1 MADKLQASVD
11 VTRLLNIPTSIIK
24 AELEGLYGTNVLED
38 MYEVIRLYNV
48 YEHGAPYSQE
58 GQLDYTPADLRYKTT
73 RSLLD
78 KEVRFLF
85 SKSPDFYVDIDLSGN
100 KEEREAAKDA
110 GTIYQTLIDNVL
122 EENGFKNALLKA
134 AKDCFISKRVALMF
148 NINEDSGI
156 QVSFLPSLEFVYDV
170 DPNNSNILT
179 KIVAFYGLN
188 NEKAKVNQRIYKKKY
203 WMQNGLC
210 YYSENVYNG
219 MGQLV
224 EEIQPDTQ
232 TRFTFIPA
240 WVIVNDGLTGDLIG
254 VSEISQLEDY
264 ESWYSRL
271 SAADMDAERK
281 GMNPIRY
288 TVDASPESTKGLSI
302 SAGAFW
308 DLSSDQNRASDTY
321 AQVGV
326 LDSPMSYSSALGTT
340 LDRIKNTMY
349 EQCAVPNVSPEALK
363 GVVSSGKT
371 LKAIYWDLIVRCD
384 EKMLAWRPALQF
396 LGKCIIEGVR
406 LYPKAGQFYIDE
418 ALPDA
423 GYTIRVDNQYSLPE
437 DEQEEKQT
445 DLAEVTAQTMSRKSY
460 MKKWRNLT
468 DDEVEE
474 ELRQI
479 ALERQIL
486 EDSYTGDTGVDF
498 GEEDSTGAEGEEGDF
513 GDDDIEDTE
522 LPSDVSVEKA
532 LKELEGLLNGV

>member
-1 MADKLQASVD
+1 MISKNLSLVGTE
-11 VTRLLNIPTSIIK
+11 VSKILNIPSSLIQG
-24 AELEGLYGTNVLED
+24 ELEGLYGTNVLAD
-38 MYEVIRLYNV
+38 MYETIQLYNV
-48 YEHGAPYSQE
+48 YEHGASYTQDKN
-58 GQLDYTPADLRYKTT
+58 LDYTPADLRYKTT

-85 SKSPDFYVDIDLSGN
+85 SKSPDFYVDVDLGDN

-110 GTIYQTLIDNVL
+110 STVYQTLIDNVL
-122 EENGFKNALLKA
+122 EENNFNDALLKS
-134 AKDCFISKRVALMF
+134 AKDCFIGKRVALMF
-148 NINEDSGI
+148 NINEESGI

-170 DPNNSNILT
+170 DPNNANILT

-188 NEKAKVNQRIYKKKY
+188 NEKAKIDQRIYKKKY

-210 YYSENVYNG
+210 YYSENVYDG
-219 MGQLV
+219 MGQLI

-254 VSEISQLEDY
+254 VSEIAQLQDY

-271 SAADMDAERK
+271 AASDMDAERK

-288 TVDASPESTKGLSI
+288 TIDASPESTKDLSI

-308 DLSSDQNRASDTY
+308 DLSTDQNQATERT

-326 LDSPMSYSSALGTT
+326 LDSPMSYSGALGVT

-396 LGKCIIEGVR
+396 LGRCIVEGVR
-406 LYPKAGQFYIDE
+406 LYPKAGQFYINE
-418 ALPDA
+418 ALPDV

-468 DDEVEE
+468 DDEAEE

-486 EDSYTGDTGVDF
+486 EDAFTEPPMETNLDEPVEPTPDK
-498 GEEDSTGAEGEEGDF
+498 
-513 GDDDIEDTE
+513 E
-522 LPSDVSVEKA
+522 LPEPNP
-532 LKELEGLLNGV
+532 EPIEE

>member
-1 MADKLQASVD
+1 MAQSKVNVD
-11 VTRLLNIPTSIIK
+11 VTRLLNIPAGIIK
-24 AELEGLYGTNVLED
+24 EELEGLYGTNVLQD
-38 MYEVIRLYNV
+38 MYDTIRLYSV
-48 YEHGAPYSQE
+48 YEHGAPYVQE

-85 SKSPDFYVDIDLSGN
+85 SKSPDFYVDADLNGGK
-100 KEEREAAKDA
+100 KEQEAAKDA
-110 GTIYQTLIDNVL
+110 ATVYQTLIDNVL
-122 EENGFKNALLKA
+122 EENGFNNALLKA

-170 DPNNSNILT
+170 DPNNANILT

-188 NEKAKVNQRIYKKKY
+188 NEKAKVDQRIYKKKY
-203 WMQNGLC
+203 WMENGWC
-210 YYSENVYNG
+210 YYSERVYNG

-232 TRFTFIPA
+232 TRFDFIPA

-254 VSEISQLEDY
+254 TSEISQLEDY

-271 SAADMDAERK
+271 AAADMDAERK

-308 DLSSDQNRASDTY
+308 DLSTDQNQATERT

-326 LDSPMSYSSALGTT
+326 LDSPMTYSSALGVT

-418 ALPDA
+418 PLPDV

-437 DEQEEKQT
+437 DEQEEKQM
-445 DLAEVTAQTMSRKSY
+445 DLAEVTAQTMSKRTY

-468 DDEVEE
+468 EDEAEE

-486 EDSYTGDTGVDF
+486 EDSFVEPPIDTTTEPP
-498 GEEDSTGAEGEEGDF
+498 EEAEIEEPEQSGKS
-513 GDDDIEDTE
+513 EESEEPEEVTE
-522 LPSDVSVEKA
+522 
-532 LKELEGLLNGV
+532 

>member
-1 MADKLQASVD
+1 MAAQVD
-11 VTRLLNIPTSIIK
+11 VSRLLNIPAGIIK
-24 AELEGLYGTNVLED
+24 AELEGLYGSRVLQD
-38 MYEVIRLYNV
+38 MYEVIEFYDI
-48 YEHGAPYSQE
+48 YENGAAYVQE
-58 GQLDYTPADLRYKTT
+58 GSNDYTPADLRYKTT

-78 KEVRFLF
+78 KEARFLF
-85 SKSPDFYVDIDLSGN
+85 SKAPDFWVDVDLGDSV
-100 KEEREAAKDA
+100 EERTRAKEAASVYQNLVDA
-110 GTIYQTLIDNVL
+110 VL
-122 EENGFKNALLKA
+122 ESNGFKNALLKA

-148 NINEDSGI
+148 NIDEATGV

-170 DPNNSNILT
+170 DPNNVNLLT

-188 NEKAKVNQRIYKKKY
+188 DEKSKVDQRIYKKKY
-203 WMQNGLC
+203 WLNNGFC
-210 YYSENVYNG
+210 WYSEIVYDGLGNE
-219 MGQLV
+219 V
-224 EEIQPDTQ
+224 EVIHPETK
-232 TRFTFIPA
+232 TRFTYIPA

-254 VSEISQLEDY
+254 VSEIELLQGY

-271 SAADMDAERK
+271 AAADMDAERK

-288 TVDASPESTKGLSI
+288 TIDASPESTKGLSI

-308 DLSSDQNRASDTY
+308 DLSSDQNQATDKS

-326 LDSPMSYSSALGTT
+326 LDSPMTYSSALSVT
-340 LDRIKNTMY
+340 LDRIKNMMY

-371 LKAIYWDLIVRCD
+371 LKAIYWDLIVRCE

-396 LGKCIIEGVR
+396 LARCIIEGVR
-406 LYPKAGQFYIDE
+406 LYPQAGKLYIQE
-418 ALPDA
+418 TLPTVE
-423 GYTIRVDNQYSLPE
+423 YSIRVDNQYALPD
-437 DEQEEKQT
+437 DETEEKQV

-468 DDEVEE
+468 DDEADE

-486 EDSYTGDTGVDF
+486 EDSFVEAGI
-498 GEEDSTGAEGEEGDF
+498 EETSQEEEQEGAVPQENPLEETPEEVQEEP
-513 GDDDIEDTE
+513 IEE
-522 LPSDVSVEKA
+522 
-532 LKELEGLLNGV
+532 

>member
-1 MADKLQASVD
+1 MGSKEKATID
-11 VTRLLNIPTSIIK
+11 VTRLLNIPAGLIRT
-24 AELEGLYGTNVLED
+24 ELEGLYGTSVLED
-38 MYEVIRLYNV
+38 MYEVIKLYDV
-48 YEHGAPYSQE
+48 YENGAPYVQE
-58 GQLDYTPADLRYKTT
+58 GSLDYTPADLRYKTT

-78 KEVRFLF
+78 KEARFLF
-85 SKSPDFYVDIDLSGN
+85 SKAPDFYIDVDLGEG
-100 KEEREAAKDA
+100 KAEREEALAVS
-110 GTIYQTLIDNVL
+110 TVYQTLVDNVL

-148 NINEDSGI
+148 NINEDTGI
-156 QVSFLPSLEFVYDV
+156 QISFLPSLEFVYDV
-170 DPNNSNILT
+170 DPNNANILT

-188 NEKAKVNQRIYKKKY
+188 NEKAKVDQRIYKKKY
-203 WMQNGLC
+203 WMDKGFC
-210 YYSENVYNG
+210 WYSEIIYDGLGNE
-219 MGQLV
+219 V
-224 EEIQPDTQ
+224 EVVNENTQ
-232 TRFTFIPA
+232 TRFNFIPA

-254 VSEISQLEDY
+254 VSEISQLMNY

-271 SAADMDAERK
+271 ASADMDAERK

-288 TVDASPESTKGLSI
+288 AIDASPESTKDLSI

-308 DLSSDQNRASDTY
+308 DLSSDQNQATDKT

-326 LDSPMSYSSALGTT
+326 LDSPMTYSAALGTT

-371 LKAIYWDLIVRCD
+371 LKAIYWDLIVRCE

-396 LGKCIIEGVR
+396 LGRCIIEGVR
-406 LYPKAGQFYIDE
+406 LYPKAGTYYIDDP
-418 ALPDA
+418 LPDI
-423 GYTIRVDNQYSLPE
+423 GYSVRVDNQYPLPE
-437 DEQEEKQT
+437 DEYEEKQI
-445 DLAEVTAQTMSRKSY
+445 DLAEVTAQTMSKKTY

-468 DDEVEE
+468 DDEADE

-486 EDSYTGDTGVDF
+486 EDAFVEPPMSIEEETPNQEEPAAPEEQDTTPP
-498 GEEDSTGAEGEEGDF
+498 STE
-513 GDDDIEDTE
+513 EDTE
-522 LPSDVSVEKA
+522 PTSE
-532 LKELEGLLNGV
+532 E

>member
-1 MADKLQASVD
+1 MAKDKNKPDVD
-11 VTRLLNIPTSIIK
+11 VTRLLNIPTGLIK
-24 AELEGLYGTNVLED
+24 TELEGLYGTNVLQD
-38 MYEVIRLYNV
+38 MYSIIKLYDI
-48 YEHGAPYSQE
+48 YEHGAPYTQE
-58 GQLDYTPADLRYKTT
+58 GSLDYTPADLRYKTT
-73 RSLLD
+73 RALLD

-85 SKSPDFYVDIDLSGN
+85 SKAPDFYVDPLMGDT
-100 KEEREAAKDA
+100 KEQREKAKDA
-110 GTIYQTLIDNVL
+110 ANVYQTLVDNVL
-122 EENGFKNALLKA
+122 EENGFANALLKA
-134 AKDCFISKRVALMF
+134 AKDCFIGKRVALMY

-170 DPNNSNILT
+170 DPNNANILT

-188 NEKAKVNQRIYKKKY
+188 DAKAKTDQRVYKKKY
-203 WMQNGLC
+203 WMDKGFC
-210 YYSENVYNG
+210 YYSEQVYDG
-219 MGQLV
+219 LGALV
-224 EEIQPDTQ
+224 EDIQPDTK
-232 TRFTFIPA
+232 TKFTFIPA

-254 VSEISQLEDY
+254 VSEIEQLQDY

-271 SAADMDAERK
+271 AAADMDAERK

-308 DLSSDQNRASDTY
+308 DLSTDQNTAQERT

-326 LDSPMSYSSALGTT
+326 LDSPMTYSTALGTT

-349 EQCAVPNVSPEALK
+349 EQCAVPNVSPEAMK

-396 LGKCIIEGVR
+396 LARCIIEGVR
-406 LYPKAGQFYIDE
+406 LYPRAGQYYIDE
-418 ALPDA
+418 ALPDIEYA
-423 GYTIRVDNQYSLPE
+423 IRVDNQYSLPE

-445 DLAEVTAQTMSRKSY
+445 DLAEVNAQTMSRKAY

-468 DDEVEE
+468 DDEADE

-486 EDSYTGDTGVDF
+486 EDSFSQPPTGFDDNPEGLENPEEPEEPEEPPVPPTEEPEP
-498 GEEDSTGAEGEEGDF
+498 EEDEE
-513 GDDDIEDTE
+513 
-522 LPSDVSVEKA
+522 
-532 LKELEGLLNGV
+532 